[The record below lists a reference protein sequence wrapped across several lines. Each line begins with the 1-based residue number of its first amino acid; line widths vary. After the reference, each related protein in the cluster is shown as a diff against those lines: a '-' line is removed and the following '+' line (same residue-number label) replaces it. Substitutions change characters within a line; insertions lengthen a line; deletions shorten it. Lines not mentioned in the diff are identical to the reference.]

1 MSMRTAV
8 VSDGP
13 PRNVTPAGARSFLLD
28 DLPAL
33 PETALAMAEQLYA
46 CSARDTPQRQRLR
59 PWESLESRL
68 QSMCLCTEA
77 EAMIALHV
85 LSDIRQ
91 RAAERGSSGAAW
103 GAAYARAMHLLRR
116 PPTSMPKPAAVEPDE
131 SRPLVQ
137 HWGGGVVRTH
147 LVSAPTSMAVE
158 RTFYALRDL
167 IGVRPPHTHMQIFDE
182 KGRLV
187 GSDGCRIDHVPLLI
201 APMSDSHWARELLMA
216 LLQALESQDLGG
228 ELIRAKFVGIE
239 TYLLGRM
246 HAANVGALVFTGF
259 TSQHLVPELASF
271 WRLLSRIAR
280 EGFIVVLCATAAV
293 REALPHPTFRALFP
307 PAQEIL
313 AYDPGNYAGITQ
325 AMWELFARRGPMP
338 AALSQ
343 ILPETHGLRDLV
355 VSSWVLY
362 NRLVNQHGMDPSA
375 AAEGLVDKACIG
387 RLAIARDL
395 YGRVLGAE
403 PISKSDYAKYQDYLP
418 WETDVDDD
426 ASSSAQ
432 AGGKSP

>member
-8 VSDGP
+8 VPDEP
-13 PRNVTPAGARSFLLD
+13 PRNVTPVRPQPFLLD

-33 PETALAMAEQLYA
+33 PATALAMAEQLYA
-46 CSARDTPQRQRLR
+46 CSASDTPQRQRLR

-68 QSMCLCTEA
+68 RSMCLCTEA
-77 EAMIALHV
+77 EALIALHV
-85 LSDIRQ
+85 LSDVRQ
-91 RAAERGSSGAAW
+91 SAAERGSSGAAW

-116 PPTSMPKPAAVEPDE
+116 PPTSMPKPAEAEPAE
-131 SRPLVQ
+131 SRPLLQ

-167 IGVRPPHTHMQIFDE
+167 IGVKPPHTQMQIFDE
-182 KGRLV
+182 KGALV

-201 APMSDSHWARELLMA
+201 APMSDGHWARELLMA
-216 LLQALESQDLGG
+216 LLQALGSQDLGG
-228 ELIRAKFVGIE
+228 ELIRAKIGGIE

-246 HAANVGALVFTGF
+246 HAANVGALVITGF
-259 TSQHLVPELASF
+259 TSQHLVPELPRF

-280 EGFIVVLCATAAV
+280 EGFVVVLCATAAV
-293 REALPHPTFRALFP
+293 RAAFLHTEFQALFP
-307 PAQEIL
+307 PPHEIL

-325 AMWELFARRGPMP
+325 AMWELFARSGPMP
-338 AALSQ
+338 EALSR
-343 ILPETHGLRDLV
+343 ILPETYGLRAPM

-375 AAEGLVDKACIG
+375 AARGLVDKACIG
-387 RLAIARDL
+387 HLAMARDL
-395 YGRVLGAE
+395 YGRILDAE
-403 PISKSDYAKYQDYLP
+403 AISQSDYVKYQDYLP
-418 WETDVDDD
+418 WETDVRDD
-426 ASSSAQ
+426 AASSVQ
-432 AGGKSP
+432 AAGESS